1 MKLLWRIEKW
11 AVQNVLSFFCW
22 TNEAK
27 KKKSDSIVSLAQ
39 LRSFEETKAEEHT
52 LHSLYA
58 KEELTKIG

>member
-1 MKLLWRIEKW
+1 MCSL
-11 AVQNVLSFFCW
+11 FFA
-22 TNEAK
+22 ELMRLR